1 MTPIKSVVLFTIIAI
16 GFTSCSP
23 WQTANVRHL
32 EPSVE
37 MEQIGENEYELRI
50 YDAGFSKWFA
60 KHAFPVN
67 VHAPEFY
74 DEQNRQYAAIWNEKA
89 ANKQFSLI
97 NTPVRTPLDYD
108 PTIDYGPEIDYLL
121 FNYFQYVEFRY
132 GRLLK
137 TAKYA
142 STHNAGNDSTA
153 TSRK

>member
-1 MTPIKSVVLFTIIAI
+1 MTPIKSVVLLAIIAI

-23 WQTANVRHL
+23 WQTASVSHP

-37 MEQIGENEYELRI
+37 MEKIGENEYELRI

-60 KHAFPVN
+60 KHAFPVH
-67 VHAPEFY
+67 VHTPEFY
-74 DEQNRQYAAIWNEKA
+74 DEQNRRYAAIWNEKA
-89 ANKQFSLI
+89 ADKQFSLI
-97 NTPVRTPLDYD
+97 DTPVHRPLNYD

-137 TAKYA
+137 TPKYA
-142 STHNAGNDSTA
+142 SADSSVNELTA
-153 TSRK
+153 TRRK